1 MQKLFYNS
9 RIYSPSN
16 ESSVLKASFKLIK
29 QFDCYSK
36 ENLDLM
42 VDKLD
47 RLKNE
52 DFNRIHI
59 PDFEY
64 RVKGNTITYDTAFVK
79 GYGVGTLIP
88 EFSNIVYEDIVQR
101 DSDWT
106 FTDYGM
112 PNFIVEYKTDR
123 IFAVDLQ
130 SYNFVPDRDYRESI
144 WRKFENLHSDILKGL
159 VNGEWS
165 NPNVEFDC

>member
-1 MQKLFYNS
+1 MKKLFYNS
-9 RIYSPSN
+9 RIYSPN
-16 ESSVLKASFKLIK
+16 KEVSVLTASFTLVK
-29 QFDCYSK
+29 QFDCYTK

-59 PDFEY
+59 PDFKY
-64 RVKGNTITYDTAFVK
+64 RVEGNTISYDTAFVK

-88 EFSNIVYEDIVQR
+88 DFSNIVYEDIVQR

-123 IFAVDLQ
+123 IFAVDFQ
-130 SYNFVPDRDYRESI
+130 SYNYVPDRKYRESL
-144 WRKFENLHSDILKGL
+144 WKKFENNIS
-159 VNGEWS
+159 S
-165 NPNVEFDC
+165 FS